1 MNMDW
6 NDQFAAMRAQFL
18 NRAKDR
24 LAGLDKAIDDWEKKT
39 DDPDLL
45 MKVYKD
51 FHWLSGVGG
60 TYQLPEISALGS
72 NGEEICL
79 DLIDRKR
86 EPTKE
91 DPQRLR
97 EIMYAVSSLMKS
109 TS

>member
-1 MNMDW
+1 MDW
-6 NDQFAAMRAQFL
+6 NDQFAAMRSQFL
-18 NRAKDR
+18 LRAKDR
-24 LAGLDKAIDDWEKKT
+24 LAGLDGAIDAWEKKL
-39 DDPDLL
+39 DDQELL

-86 EPTKE
+86 EATK
-91 DPQRLR
+91 DDANRLR
-97 EIMYAVSSLMKS
+97 EIMYAVSSLMRS
-109 TS
+109 TN